1 MDIQLNNSAFE
12 IQVLSTLAIKCWD
25 DFKIF
30 QFAAAV
36 RRQKK
41 QKKTTEDSIDTF
53 LYFVDNGFG
62 MPRHFAK
69 DYDLVFKQLRLLVLP
84 SYIVYL

>member
-30 QFAAAV
+30 QFAAAML
-36 RRQKK
+36 RKK
-41 QKKTTEDSIDTF
+41 NKKTTEDSIDSF

-69 DYDLVFKQLRLLVLP
+69 GYELVFK
-84 SYIVYL
+84 